1 MSSSS
6 SFLPV
11 FLSSC
16 LLLIFFLSYVTC
28 DGESTLP
35 QETTGEKHSMADLEL
50 TDTSIDSSL
59 SRKAKD
65 VAAGF
70 VGGATQVLIGQP
82 ADLVKIRLQ
91 TSGGNTSASQ
101 VIKDVI
107 KNEGL
112 LAFYKGT
119 LPPLVGVGVCVSL
132 QFYGFHECKRQLLKR
147 SNQTE
152 LNLWPQTYIAGAC
165 AGIVNTPVTAPV
177 EQLRILSQSSKS
189 SGSPLLATI
198 KSIYRQNGLV
208 RGIYRGTGITL
219 VREIQAY
226 GIWFLSYETI
236 IKKIQLWRRYS
247 HRDQISTFELLG
259 AGALAGNFLWI
270 SSYPIDVIK
279 SNIQSDK
286 FGAESKYNGSVLN
299 ATKTLW
305 ARQGARGFWRGIGPC
320 LVRATPCSAGTFA
333 SVELALRVM
342 G

>member
-1 MSSSS
+1 
-6 SFLPV
+6 
-11 FLSSC
+11 
-16 LLLIFFLSYVTC
+16 
-28 DGESTLP
+28 
-35 QETTGEKHSMADLEL
+35 MADLEL

-59 SRKAKD
+59 GRKVKD

-198 KSIYRQNGLV
+198 KSIYSQNGLV

-219 VREIQAY
+219 LREIQAY
-226 GIWFLSYETI
+226 GVWFLSYETLI
-236 IKKIQLWRRYS
+236 QKIQVWRRYT
-247 HRDQISTFELLG
+247 HRDQISTLELLG

-286 FGAESKYNGSVLN
+286 FGADSKFNGSVLK

-305 ARQGARGFWRGIGPC
+305 ATQGARGFWRGIGPC